1 MWLSLLSPSWL
12 NQTVNDGFDGVV
24 FRAAQYSAIVGPA
37 DTPSPLYAD
46 WLTRYQSARGVPNG
60 TPFTQ
65 SAVGAYE
72 AMMVIARA
80 VKGLLESDPDFAL
93 EVRCLC

>member
-1 MWLSLLSPSWL
+1 MWLSVLSPSWL
-12 NQTVNDGFDGVV
+12 NQTVNDGVDGVV

-46 WLTRYQSARGVPNG
+46 WVARFTRGLPNV
-60 TPFTQ
+60 TY

-93 EVRCLC
+93 EVRYLL